1 MIWIKN
7 KTALKYA
14 MTFILFLSILLGV
27 RWLWS
32 GIFLTPEHPR
42 AVQGVLDLRGW
53 DFANSRS
60 ITLNGEWDFY
70 PEAFVT
76 QKDKDWKSL
85 DKRYIQVPGDW
96 RSALPAGSKSSFG
109 YGTYRL
115 RILVDPLPQ
124 QSFEFWIQE
133 IQASSVVEF
142 NGQIAG
148 AGQPTEHAN
157 TYKPRRISYTPLYKA
172 NGVNEIELL
181 VRVANFDN
189 PLNGGIVRAIRFGS
203 DTAINTERWIS
214 IGFQIVTFVVLMFLS
229 LYAVMLYLFSRQ
241 KGLLAFFMLL
251 LTAGLTIVSDN
262 DSLLLVCMPFIN
274 YAWALKIKILSYSL
288 LPFFFLLI
296 AGIFAKIRTN
306 TALFRTYAIT
316 LALYSGF
323 VLVMP
328 PPFIYYII
336 EFKLFRL
343 LYWFPMAW
351 IIYLIGK
358 LIARSQPGAT
368 FLLLATMSILS
379 SSAWGLINARLEV
392 INIYFPFDVLVA
404 IISFSAY
411 WFKQYFRNYQEN
423 AKLNEQLRMAD
434 KQKDDFLANTSHEL
448 RNPLHGMLN
457 MAQTVLDSEKHS
469 LSSKSVQNLELVITV
484 GRRMSFMLNDLLDLT
499 RLKEGN
505 VRLNVQSVQ
514 VQAVASGVLDMLR
527 FMTESKPVRLVN
539 EIPNAFPPVMA
550 DENRLVQI
558 LFNLVHNSIK
568 FTNEGTV
575 AIRVVAQ
582 DGKAYISVADTGVG
596 IDEETLQRIF
606 NPYEQGDS
614 GMTAAPGGGIGLGL
628 GICKQLVE
636 LHGETLEVTSA
647 SGQGSSFTFALALSD
662 SHVQREADFAVGLP
676 PVYAETAAAADL
688 NIGYGT
694 VDDSAVVERSVRPAV
709 LAVDDDPLNLKILA
723 NILAGE
729 SFDIVAVT
737 SGNDALSHLNTRVW
751 DLVIADVMMPHMSGY
766 ELTRAIRERYSSS
779 ELPILLLTA
788 RNKPEDIAAGF
799 LAGAND
805 YIVKPADAME
815 LKVRVRALT
824 DLNRS
829 VRERLR
835 MEAAWLQAQ
844 IQPHFLF
851 NALNAI
857 AALSDVNL
865 NRMRLLLDEFGSYLR
880 ASFNF
885 QNSELLVPLG
895 QELAL
900 VRSYLYIENER
911 FEGRLNTVWEV
922 EANMELRIPPLSIQ
936 PLVENA
942 VRHGIMSRSS
952 GGMIHIHIAEY
963 EDRTEVTV
971 ADNGVGMDTKTRQHI
986 FDKRS
991 NQRQGV
997 GLFNIN
1003 QRLKQLYGKGLHIQ
1017 SDPGQGTIVVF
1028 VVPNNAV
1035 NRLI

>member
-7 KTALKYA
+7 KTTLKYA
-14 MTFILFLSILLGV
+14 VTFILFLSILLGI

-32 GIFLTPEHPR
+32 GIFLTPDHPR
-42 AVQGVLDLRGW
+42 AVQGVIDLRGW

-60 ITLNGEWDFY
+60 ITLDGEWDFY
-70 PEAFVT
+70 PEAFFT
-76 QKDKDWKSL
+76 HKNKDWKSE
-85 DKRYIQVPGDW
+85 DKRNIMVPGDW

-109 YGTYRL
+109 FGTYRL

-148 AGQPTEHAN
+148 IGQPTEQAN

-189 PLNGGIVRAIRFGS
+189 PFNGGVVRTIRFGS

-214 IGFQIVTFVVLMFLS
+214 IGFQIMTFVVLMFLG
-229 LYAVMLYLFSRQ
+229 LYAVMLYLLSWQ
-241 KGLLAFFMLL
+241 KGLLAFFMLV
-251 LTAGLTIVSDN
+251 LTAGITIVSDN
-262 DSLLLVCMPFIN
+262 DSLLLVGMPFIN
-274 YAWALKIKILSYSL
+274 YAWALKIKIISYSL
-288 LPFFFLLI
+288 FPFFFLMI
-296 AGIFAKIRTN
+296 TGIFAKLRTN
-306 TALFRTYAIT
+306 TVLFRTYAIV
-316 LALYSGF
+316 LVLYSGF
-323 VLVMP
+323 VLVMSP
-328 PPFIYYII
+328 PLIYYLI
-336 EFKLFRL
+336 EFKIFRL
-343 LYWFPMAW
+343 LYWFPMTW
-351 IIYLIGK
+351 VIYLIGK
-358 LIARSQPGAT
+358 LIAKNQPGAT

-379 SSAWGLINARLEV
+379 SSAWGLINAHLEV
-392 INIYFPFDVLVA
+392 IRVYFPFDVLVA

-423 AKLNEQLRMAD
+423 AKLNEQFRMAD

-457 MAQTVLDSEKHS
+457 MAQTVLDNEKNS
-469 LSSKSVQNLELVITV
+469 MSGESVKNLELVMTV
-484 GRRMSFMLNDLLDLT
+484 GRRMSLMLNDLLDLT

-505 VRLNVQSVQ
+505 IRLHVQTVQ
-514 VQAVASGVLDMLR
+514 VQAVASGVFDMLR
-527 FMTESKPVRLVN
+527 FMTDSKPIRLVN
-539 EIPNAFPPVMA
+539 EIPNEFPPVMA
-550 DENRLVQI
+550 DENRLIQI
-558 LFNLVHNSIK
+558 LYNLVHNAIK
-568 FTNEGTV
+568 YTNEGNV
-575 AIRVVAQ
+575 SIRVVAL

-596 IDEETLQRIF
+596 MDEETLRRIF

-614 GMTAAPGGGIGLGL
+614 SMTAAPGGGIGLGL

-636 LHGETLEVTSA
+636 LHGETLEVTSV
-647 SGQGSSFTFALALSD
+647 SGKGSAFTFALALSD
-662 SHVQREADFAVGLP
+662 SPFQREADFAAGL
-676 PVYAETAAAADL
+676 PVYAEAAVADDS
-688 NIGYGT
+688 NIHYGT
-694 VDDSAVVERSVRPAV
+694 NGDSAVVERTVKPSV
-709 LAVDDDPLNLKILA
+709 LAVDDDPINLKILE
-723 NILAGE
+723 NILSGE
-729 SFDIVAVT
+729 SFDIFAVT

-766 ELTRAIRERYSSS
+766 ELTRVIRERYSSS

-805 YIVKPADAME
+805 YILKPADAME

-857 AALSDVNL
+857 AALSDINL
-865 NRMRLLLDEFGSYLR
+865 DRMRLLLDEFGNYLR

-922 EANMELRIPPLSIQ
+922 EANMELKLPPLSIQ
-936 PLVENA
+936 PIVENA
-942 VRHGIMSRSS
+942 VRHGIMSRLS
-952 GGMIHIHIAEY
+952 GGVIHIHIAEY

-991 NQRQGV
+991 NLRQGV

-1017 SDPGQGTIVVF
+1017 SDLGQGTIVVF
-1028 VVPNNAV
+1028 AVPNNAV
-1035 NRLI
+1035 NQLI